1 MYFHYKKIKMN
12 IPKIDL
18 PRTVIIGCGFAG
30 LKFLKK
36 IDSTK
41 YQIVLIDKKNYHTFQ
56 PLLYQVASSGL
67 EPDSIVYPIRKIF
80 KGKRIFSLEWQKHKV
95 LTQTTK

>member
-1 MYFHYKKIKMN
+1 MN

-18 PRTVIIGCGFAG
+18 PRIVIIGCGFAG
-30 LKFLKK
+30 LKFL
-36 IDSTK
+36 
-41 YQIVLIDKKNYHTFQ
+41 
-56 PLLYQVASSGL
+56 
-67 EPDSIVYPIRKIF
+67 